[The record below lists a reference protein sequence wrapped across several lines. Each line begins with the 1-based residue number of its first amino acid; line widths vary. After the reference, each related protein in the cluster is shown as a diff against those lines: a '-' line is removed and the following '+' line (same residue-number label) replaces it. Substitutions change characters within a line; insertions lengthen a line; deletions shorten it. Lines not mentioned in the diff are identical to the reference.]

1 MTYRP
6 QCVRD
11 ILAKGGTAVDAA
23 VATIFCNGVVNPQS
37 MGIGG
42 GFLMTV
48 RKGRRLIFFCCCC
61 QSWVRDNVFS
71 FATQKTRQRAR
82 ASVTSKNTKKIY
94 SLFI

>member
-48 RKGRRLIFFCCCC
+48 RKGRRLIFFVVARAGPATMFLASR
-61 QSWVRDNVFS
+61 QRQRDNVLEH
-71 FATQKTRQRAR
+71 Q
-82 ASVTSKNTKKIY
+82 
-94 SLFI
+94 

>member
-1 MTYRP
+1 MLLYSICMTYCP
-6 QCVRD
+6 PCVRD

-48 RKGRRLIFFCCCC
+48 RKGRRLIFFFVVARAG
-61 QSWVRDNVFS
+61 SAIMFLASRHRKRDNVLEH
-71 FATQKTRQRAR
+71 Q
-82 ASVTSKNTKKIY
+82 
-94 SLFI
+94 